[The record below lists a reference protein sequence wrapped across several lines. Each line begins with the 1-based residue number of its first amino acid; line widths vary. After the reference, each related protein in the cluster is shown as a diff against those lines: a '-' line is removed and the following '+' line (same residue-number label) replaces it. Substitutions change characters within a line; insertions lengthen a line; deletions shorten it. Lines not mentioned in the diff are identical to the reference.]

1 MGRGGRCAPG
11 ALPGAHLIFRK
22 PRFADVIERQLD
34 LFVREHP
41 DVIEEA
47 RERLAAYNSAERD
60 EAEEL
65 YGDYVD
71 SVETGTELLADI
83 RDHFKRTLDEDV
95 DEQYEREFNKAV
107 AKRLPEFA
115 LEIEN
120 R

>member
-1 MGRGGRCAPG
+1 V
-11 ALPGAHLIFRK
+11 IFRRS
-22 PRFADVIERQLD
+22 RFADVIERQLE
-34 LFVREHP
+34 LFAREHA

-47 RERLAAYNSAERD
+47 RERLEAYNRADRD

-71 SVETGTELLADI
+71 AVETGTELLADI
-83 RDHFKRTLDEDV
+83 RDHYARSLDEGV
-95 DEQYEREFNKAV
+95 DEEYERAFNRAV
-107 AKRLPEFA
+107 TKRLPEFG

>member
-1 MGRGGRCAPG
+1 M
-11 ALPGAHLIFRK
+11 IFRGR
-22 PRFADVIERQLD
+22 RFTDLISRQLD

-47 RERLAAYNSAERD
+47 EQRLELYNHAERD

-71 SVETGTELLADI
+71 AVETGTELLADI
-83 RDHFKRTLDEDV
+83 RDAFKRTLAEGVDDE
-95 DEQYEREFNKAV
+95 YEAQFNRAV
-107 AKRLPEFA
+107 LKRLPRFA